1 MLHTQ
6 YIHNLANLFNPYSN
20 DSEFWK
26 PVFSHLKEFV
36 IIANLNLDPLADKL
50 DMFYCPKPRAS
61 HRDPLAML
69 RSLILMHM
77 LKISSITEWVQK
89 TRSISFYALLAGFN
103 STPGIGTYY
112 DFMKRLIDGPY
123 HKPCEHILRPSS
135 YCSGSHLRHLQKEK
149 EDKKLS
155 LDPHN
160 SQSEA
165 LAKKLLADS
174 QSPRPDDFY
183 RILEDMQLLVGLQP
197 SIEQGLIIDLNNI
210 TASGD
215 GSILQ
220 TAASAFG
227 RPSCDCKIK
236 GVFECEHPRYYST
249 PTAQWCY
256 DHHHDIFIFGDRYYI
271 IATTHNGH
279 DLPLLTI
286 MPGGNESD
294 FTLSLKAFDR
304 LLKGILEN
312 NIDLRIHIFTGDCH
326 HDSYAHYKYF
336 AQKNVLPVIPLPVTA
351 QNSYPHLRTDNNITL
366 DTNGHPVCP
375 GGLKMRRHEFNKRK
389 QTHVYNCPVKRPAR
403 IDGKYSYT
411 KHMDE
416 CPLKQDCAP
425 ESSLAPFVYIKR
437 SDDPRLFP
445 QIPRDSKQFK
455 QTMNQ
460 RSACE
465 RLNSVFDS
473 YKLDNAYRNP
483 RYALIHLTLGH
494 IAVHAA
500 IRYEESV
507 KNYDSPKAYF
517 ADMLNRIGVKYFDS
531 S

>member
-1 MLHTQ
+1 
-6 YIHNLANLFNPYSN
+6 
-20 DSEFWK
+20 
-26 PVFSHLKEFV
+26 
-36 IIANLNLDPLADKL
+36 
-50 DMFYCPKPRAS
+50 
-61 HRDPLAML
+61 
-69 RSLILMHM
+69 
-77 LKISSITEWVQK
+77 
-89 TRSISFYALLAGFN
+89 
-103 STPGIGTYY
+103 
-112 DFMKRLIDGPY
+112 
-123 HKPCEHILRPSS
+123 
-135 YCSGSHLRHLQKEK
+135 
-149 EDKKLS
+149 
-155 LDPHN
+155 
-160 SQSEA
+160 
-165 LAKKLLADS
+165 
-174 QSPRPDDFY
+174 
-183 RILEDMQLLVGLQP
+183 
-197 SIEQGLIIDLNNI
+197 
-210 TASGD
+210 
-215 GSILQ
+215 
-220 TAASAFG
+220 
-227 RPSCDCKIK
+227 
-236 GVFECEHPRYYST
+236 
-249 PTAQWCY
+249 
-256 DHHHDIFIFGDRYYI
+256 
-271 IATTHNGH
+271 
-279 DLPLLTI
+279 
-286 MPGGNESD
+286 
-294 FTLSLKAFDR
+294 
-304 LLKGILEN
+304 
-312 NIDLRIHIFTGDCH
+312 
-326 HDSYAHYKYF
+326 
-336 AQKNVLPVIPLPVTA
+336 
-351 QNSYPHLRTDNNITL
+351 
-366 DTNGHPVCP
+366 
-375 GGLKMRRHEFNKRK
+375 MRRHEFNKRK